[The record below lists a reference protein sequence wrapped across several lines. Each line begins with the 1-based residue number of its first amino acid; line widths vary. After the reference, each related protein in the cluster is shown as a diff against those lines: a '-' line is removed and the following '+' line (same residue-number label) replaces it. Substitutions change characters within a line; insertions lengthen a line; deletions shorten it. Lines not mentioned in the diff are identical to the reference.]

1 MEKFTNKKKENLHAG
16 HRERMHRSFMTVGF
30 DGFSDHQIIEMILYY
45 TYPRRDTNE
54 LAHRLVNRFNGLAG
68 VLDAPQECLLAE
80 GITPRTVVL
89 FKIFRDFYEAVTN
102 NVSDEEVK
110 KPVDD
115 RVKKILAEKNDNIR
129 GSFYAVYLDN
139 GTGIIASEKLSDPS
153 DFHNSMIQI
162 VKSTVYHNSA
172 STLLARNFTKD
183 FPSVSEEDAEFAGF
197 LSRYHAQ
204 LHLRFYDYLLV
215 GKYST
220 ISLRDSC
227 YSGCFYDDN

>member
-16 HRERMHRSFMTVGF
+16 HRERMRRSFMTVGF

-80 GITPRTVVL
+80 GLTPRTVVL
-89 FKIFRDFYEAVTN
+89 FKIFRDFFEAVSN

-110 KPVDD
+110 KPIGD
-115 RVKKILAEKNDNIR
+115 RVRKILAEKDDNV
-129 GSFYAVYLDN
+129 SDNFYAVYLNN
-139 GTGIIASEKLSDPS
+139 GKGIIAAEKLTDPK
-153 DFHNSMIQI
+153 DHHNTMIQI

-172 STLLARNFTKD
+172 STLLARNFTKN
-183 FPSVSEEDAEFAGF
+183 FPAVSEEDAHFAGF
-197 LSRYHAQ
+197 LSRSHAEF
-204 LHLRFYDYLLV
+204 HLRFYDYILV

-227 YSGCFYDDN
+227 YSDCFYGNN

>member
-16 HRERMHRSFMTVGF
+16 HRERMRRSFMTVGF

-54 LAHRLVNRFNGLAG
+54 LAHRLVKRFDGLAG

-80 GITPRTVVL
+80 GLTPRTIVL
-89 FKIFRDFYEAVTN
+89 FKIFRDFYEAVSN

-110 KPVDD
+110 KPVGD
-115 RVKKILAEKNDNIR
+115 RVRKIFAEKDDGGCDN
-129 GSFYAVYLDN
+129 FYAFYLDN
-139 GTGIIASEKLSDPS
+139 GTGIIACEKLKYPADH
-153 DFHNSMIQI
+153 HNSMIQI

-172 STLLARNFTKD
+172 STLLARNYTKD
-183 FPSVSEEDAEFAGF
+183 FPDVSEKDANFAGF
-197 LSRYHAQ
+197 LSRSHVQ
-204 LHLRFYDYLLV
+204 FHLRFSDYLLV

-220 ISLRDSC
+220 ISLRNSC
-227 YSGCFYDDN
+227 YSDCFYDNS

>member
-16 HRERMHRSFMTVGF
+16 HRERMRRSFMTVGF

-54 LAHRLVNRFNGLAG
+54 LAHRLVNRFNGLTG
-68 VLDAPQECLLAE
+68 VLDAPQESLLAE

-89 FKIFRDFYEAVTN
+89 FKIFRDFFEAVSN
-102 NVSDEEVK
+102 NLSDEEVK
-110 KPVDD
+110 KPISE
-115 RVKKILAEKNDNIR
+115 RVKKIFAEKDDDIC

-139 GTGIIASEKLSDPS
+139 GTGIIASEKLNDPS
-153 DFHNSMIQI
+153 DFHKSMMQI

-172 STLLARNFTKD
+172 STLLARNFINS
-183 FPSVSEEDAEFAGF
+183 FPSVNENDAEFAGY
-197 LSRYHAQ
+197 LSRSHAE
-204 LHLRFYDYLLV
+204 LDLRFYDYLLV
-215 GKYST
+215 GRYST

-227 YSGCFYDDN
+227 YNDCFCDNS